1 MRVCQ
6 AVMPIVVFLSTALVA
21 TVLSAQ
27 GPLKDPAPPMV
38 HELPPLASPA
48 AKPFEAL
55 TTVAKA
61 KPLAAAAQT
70 SDWPSFLGSR
80 RDAKVRETHLLQ
92 TWPKNGPQLLWSMRR
107 GEGYASPVILGE
119 RLIYTHRQGDN
130 ILIDCLH
137 AETGQRFWR
146 YRYTTTYTPEYFG
159 SGPCASPVIAGE
171 RIWVHGIDG
180 KLLCFDAPTGRIVW
194 QRDLH
199 KDFDLQQQFFGVAT
213 SPLLLGQH
221 LIINLGKRGGPTV
234 AAFDKATGRIIWG
247 AGRKWGMSCSSPI
260 IAPLHG
266 KQRLF
271 VLTGGKSRPTKG
283 GLLVID
289 PIAGT
294 TLSEFPFRSRIYQS
308 VNGSCPVVVGSTVM
322 LTSSYG
328 TGTVGVSIGKD
339 GEATQTWK
347 TRKVG
352 LEFANAVEVGG
363 NIYMVDG
370 IRDRGGAIVCLEPNK
385 GIELGRTEIDWSE
398 TVTMRGRER
407 ELDFGLGTG
416 SLLHL
421 GEDQFL
427 CLTDNG
433 HLLRLK
439 CTPKAATV
447 LNRVS
452 LFHAG
457 ETWTPLVLSRGLL
470 YVCQNQPEKIGA
482 APRRLLCFDLRQ

>member
-1 MRVCQ
+1 MRVCP
-6 AVMPIVVFLSTALVA
+6 AGLSSALLLA

-27 GPLKDPAPPMV
+27 EPLKDPAPPTV
-38 HELPPLASPA
+38 HELPPLAAPA
-48 AKPFEAL
+48 AKPFAEL
-55 TTVAKA
+55 TTAAKA
-61 KPLAAAAQT
+61 KPLADDAQT
-70 SDWPSFLGSR
+70 SDWPSFLGPR
-80 RDAKVRETHLLQ
+80 RDAKVRESHLLQ
-92 TWPKNGPQLLWSMRR
+92 AWPKSGPKLLWSMTR

-119 RLIYTHRQGDN
+119 RLIYTHRRDDD
-130 ILIDCLH
+130 IFIDCLH

-146 YRYTTTYTPEYFG
+146 HSYATSYTPEYFG
-159 SGPCASPVIAGE
+159 SGPCATPTIEGDRV
-171 RIWVHGIDG
+171 WVHGIDG
-180 KLLCFDAPTGRIVW
+180 KLLCLDLPTGRTVW
-194 QRDLH
+194 QRDLRN
-199 KDFDLQQQFFGVAT
+199 DFELQQQFFGVAT

-234 AAFDKATGRIIWG
+234 AAFDKTTGRIIWG
-247 AGRKWGMSCSSPI
+247 TGSKWGMSCASPI
-260 IAPLHG
+260 VAPLHG

-283 GLLVID
+283 GLMVID

-294 TLSEFPFRSRIYQS
+294 ILSEFSFRSRTYQS

-328 TGTVGVSIGKD
+328 TGTIGVSISED
-339 GEATQTWK
+339 GEAKQSWK
-347 TRKVG
+347 TRKIG
-352 LEFANAVEVGG
+352 LEFANAIEVGG
-363 NIYMVDG
+363 NIYMVNG
-370 IRDRGGAIVCLEPNK
+370 IRDRGGAIVCIEPRK
-385 GIELGRTEIDWSE
+385 GTELGRTEINWSE
-398 TVTMRGRER
+398 TVTMRGEER

-421 GEDQFL
+421 GKDIFL

-447 LNRVS
+447 LDRVS
-452 LFHAG
+452 LFHSG

-470 YVCQNQPEKIGA
+470 YVCQNQPEKIGT
-482 APRRLLCFDLRQ
+482 APRRLLCLDLRQ

>member
-130 ILIDCLH
+130 ILIDCLQ

-171 RIWVHGIDG
+171 RIWVHAIDG
-180 KLLCFDAPTGRIVW
+180 KLLCFDAPSGCIVW
-194 QRDLH
+194 HRDLH

-213 SPLLLGQH
+213 SP
-221 LIINLGKRGGPTV
+221 RP
-234 AAFDKATGRIIWG
+234 
-247 AGRKWGMSCSSPI
+247 KW
-260 IAPLHG
+260 
-266 KQRLF
+266 
-271 VLTGGKSRPTKG
+271 
-283 GLLVID
+283 
-289 PIAGT
+289 
-294 TLSEFPFRSRIYQS
+294 
-308 VNGSCPVVVGSTVM
+308 
-322 LTSSYG
+322 
-328 TGTVGVSIGKD
+328 
-339 GEATQTWK
+339 
-347 TRKVG
+347 
-352 LEFANAVEVGG
+352 
-363 NIYMVDG
+363 
-370 IRDRGGAIVCLEPNK
+370 
-385 GIELGRTEIDWSE
+385 
-398 TVTMRGRER
+398 
-407 ELDFGLGTG
+407 
-416 SLLHL
+416 
-421 GEDQFL
+421 
-427 CLTDNG
+427 
-433 HLLRLK
+433 
-439 CTPKAATV
+439 
-447 LNRVS
+447 
-452 LFHAG
+452 
-457 ETWTPLVLSRGLL
+457 
-470 YVCQNQPEKIGA
+470 
-482 APRRLLCFDLRQ
+482 